1 MIPKTRQYII
11 LCIGLIATC
20 TVIGWGFGDIA
31 TDDVLMIL
39 LPIITGF
46 FTLLKGEQ

>member
-11 LCIGLIATC
+11 LCIGLIAAC
-20 TVIGWGFGDIA
+20 TVIGWGFGGIE
-31 TDDVLMIL
+31 TDDVLLIL
-39 LPIITGF
+39 IPVITGF